1 MPNGKEGEM
10 EKWIALM
17 ELIVSTWPLIK
28 MLLDAITDPAAKKA
42 AEVKVSAAWS
52 AMLTD
57 AMKA

>member
-1 MPNGKEGEM
+1 M